1 MKIEIIKNNDRFL
14 ALKQDWDQLFELGNY
29 SSFQSFSFNYHSW
42 YIELSKDI
50 RNQLAIT
57 VVKKM
62 NEVIAFFPFYVDA
75 KKQLRFINDIHADFC
90 DCITSEEIDISELF
104 SHIKT
109 KAPFKTIRLINLK
122 EDARVKSY
130 LKNIQLSNS
139 LCMPFEKYG
148 LAELQEGNFP
158 DNYPE
163 FKSKQISEFRRIE
176 KKNNDKIHL
185 VLSIDNQE
193 FPERDILTLK
203 ERMIKLG
210 YRKKFFL
217 TKKQLKLIKQLYCE
231 KHLVLSVVQKDNQMH
246 AISFVLKS
254 ANEYLFWI
262 DMFDD
267 SKMINLFN
275 YISYMRKV
283 SVNESVV
290 VNFGRGAYNYKIV
303 NFKPTIKQLY
313 AILVYENS
321 IQLYFSQ
328 FSDKM
333 LNKAKLIY
341 RMIVK

>member
-1 MKIEIIKNNDRFL
+1 M
-14 ALKQDWDQLFELGNY
+14 
-29 SSFQSFSFNYHSW
+29 
-42 YIELSKDI
+42 
-50 RNQLAIT
+50 
-57 VVKKM
+57 
-62 NEVIAFFPFYVDA
+62 
-75 KKQLRFINDIHADFC
+75 
-90 DCITSEEIDISELF
+90 
-104 SHIKT
+104 
-109 KAPFKTIRLINLK
+109 
-122 EDARVKSY
+122 
-130 LKNIQLSNS
+130 
-139 LCMPFEKYG
+139 
-148 LAELQEGNFP
+148 
-158 DNYPE
+158 
-163 FKSKQISEFRRIE
+163 
-176 KKNNDKIHL
+176 
-185 VLSIDNQE
+185 
-193 FPERDILTLK
+193 
-203 ERMIKLG
+203 
-210 YRKKFFL
+210 
-217 TKKQLKLIKQLYCE
+217 
-231 KHLVLSVVQKDNQMH
+231 SVVQKDNQMH

-333 LNKAKLIY
+333 LNTAKLIY